1 MMNFMVQ
8 AEERVQIYKEML
20 TERNDFSPEP
30 LFSWVT
36 RGELHIDKRHLT
48 TLFDENLLPLQEE
61 YIKLYFNSYG
71 FKEKIDYSAFIN
83 LIFPENTD
91 IIKHISVTG
100 IKKYTNNSAVS

>member
-1 MMNFMVQ
+1 MMHFMVQ

-30 LFSWVT
+30 LFSWVA
-36 RGELHIDKRHLT
+36 RGEPHIDKRHLI

-83 LIFPENTD
+83 LIFPENTEL
-91 IIKHISVTG
+91 IKHISVTG
-100 IKKYTNNSAVS
+100 IKKYTNNSALS